1 MKEILGYW
9 NRFLQVPGSVVG
21 FPRSPICF
29 GVSLSTVAAGN
40 DLAEAVQPDVAAGD
54 RHSDAF
60 AQRLRNRPACSSMCE
75 EGAAFAS
82 PAERGDREP
91 DQIVVVRECQAAAL
105 QGAALAVILE
115 PAHLVLNGHGL
126 LPGAGQE
133 QLLVGRRQPEWS

>member
-1 MKEILGYW
+1 MPL
-9 NRFLQVPGSVVG
+9 VDV
-21 FPRSPICF
+21 
-29 GVSLSTVAAGN
+29 
-40 DLAEAVQPDVAAGD
+40 LAEAIEPNIAAGD
-54 RHSDAF
+54 RHSDARS
-60 AQRLRNRPACSSMCE
+60 QRLRNRPACRSMRE
-75 EGAAFAS
+75 DGAAFAS